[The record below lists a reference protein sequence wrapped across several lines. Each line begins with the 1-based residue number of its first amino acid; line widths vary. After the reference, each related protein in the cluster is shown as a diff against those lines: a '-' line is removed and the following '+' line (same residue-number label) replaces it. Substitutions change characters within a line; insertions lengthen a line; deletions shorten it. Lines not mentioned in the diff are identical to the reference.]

1 MVSTGMANDGGSGP
15 LAQRNW
21 VRGVIV
27 VGIALCSALSAAL
40 LLQLG
45 RIGAIS
51 GGRPARRLY
60 PGDEPV
66 WLHVLINHVTVN
78 GISRSGDT
86 LAPLLLLAL
95 ATWLSVRWRRWAPLV
110 SVLAALALVVA
121 VLFTGKGFLGRVLGE
136 SALTWSPSVV
146 SGPATAV
153 VVAGG
158 MAAWLLRG
166 YFGRALWGLAA
177 AVALVIGASQL
188 YLGHRIDAVFLSW
201 LAGLAILGVVLGGC
215 RRRCARA

>member
-1 MVSTGMANDGGSGP
+1 MSTDVAKGGGSGP
-15 LAQRNW
+15 HAQHNW
-21 VRGVIV
+21 VRGLIV
-27 VGIALCSALSAAL
+27 AGIALCSTLSAVL

-60 PGDEPV
+60 PGDGPV

-95 ATWLSVRWRRWAPLV
+95 ATWLSARWRRWAPLV
-110 SVLAALALVVA
+110 SVLAALALVVV

-166 YFGRALWGLAA
+166 YFGRALGGLAA
-177 AVALVIGASQL
+177 AVALVIGATQL

>member
-1 MVSTGMANDGGSGP
+1 MSADMAKGGGSVP
-15 LAQRNW
+15 LAERNW
-21 VRGVIV
+21 VRGVIIT
-27 VGIALCSALSAAL
+27 GIALCSALSAAL

-66 WLHVLINHVTVN
+66 WLHVLVNHVTVN

-95 ATWLSVRWRRWAPLV
+95 AIWLSVRLRRWAPLA
-110 SVLAALALVVA
+110 SVLAALALVAA
-121 VLFTGKGFLGRVLGE
+121 VLFTGKGFLGRMLGE
-136 SALTWSPSVV
+136 SALTWSPSAV

-177 AVALVIGASQL
+177 AVALVIGATQL

-201 LAGLAILGVVLGGC
+201 LTGLVILGVVLGGC
-215 RRRCARA
+215 RRRRARA